1 MKRLSIFLI
10 ILHCAISI
18 VQSQNIRCGAD
29 RLDQYLPLLK
39 GKRVGI
45 VAHKASYI
53 YADALDKKE
62 LRKYKIAQ
70 NTHLVDF
77 LATQNINIECVFAP
91 EHGFRGTADAGEK
104 VSSGVDEPTGIMVRS
119 LYD

>member
-10 ILHCAISI
+10 FVLCTFSI
-18 VQSQNIRCGAD
+18 VHSQIVRCGAD
-29 RLDQYLPLLK
+29 CVDQYLPLLK
-39 GKRVGI
+39 EKRVGV

-53 YADALDKKE
+53 YTGVFK
-62 LRKYKIAQ
+62 RKDVRRY
-70 NTHLVDF
+70 NLNGDTHLVDF

-104 VSSGVDEPTGIMVRS
+104 GSSGVDAQTGNHR
-119 LYD
+119 